1 MGYLDSTGLS
11 YFWQK
16 IKAYIAGLVIP
27 ATTSPTDISSSA
39 AAVGT
44 SSKYAREDHT
54 HKIDVSSGDTYG
66 SIKIAGKNVGVTGI
80 KAAAFKYPAYFI
92 SRSQL
97 SSHDEDYIPTYGAVA
112 NYVSAAASVMIIGHT
127 HSNTSATSA
136 TKTIILD
143 NLSNEQIDP
152 TEENPI
158 AAGTMLFLTTT
169 YTNTADNPKFELFV
183 SYEAGGTTGNP
194 TPAMPVKYGGAT
206 ITTTNKIYAGCANR
220 PALYIFDGS
229 AWNWLAWSFDNYM
242 ELS

>member
-80 KAAAFKYPAYFI
+80 KAAAFRYVATSI
-92 SRSQL
+92 SRAL
-97 SSHDEDYIPTYGAVA
+97 VTPYKDYLPSYEAVS
-112 NYVSAAASVMIIGHT
+112 NYVWSASALMIVGYVYGG
-127 HSNTSATSA
+127 SSPSSA
-136 TKTIILD
+136 TKTIILE
-143 NLSNEQIDP
+143 NHSNKEIDYDAD
-152 TEENPI
+152 EPI
-158 AAGTMLFLTTT
+158 AAGTMLFLRST
-169 YTNTADNPKFELFV
+169 YTNTADNPKFQLLVPFTPGDTGGN
-183 SYEAGGTTGNP
+183 YTEAK
-194 TPAMPVKYGGAT
+194 PVKYGGNA
-206 ITTTNKIYAGCANR
+206 ITTSNKQYAGCANR
-220 PALYIFDGS
+220 PSLYIYDGEG
-229 AWNWLAWSFDNYM
+229 WNWIAWSFDNYM